1 MSTISEK
8 PDYELEDVR
17 IVSSTEEL
25 KALFDPFRETLLD
38 LLLDRAATVGELAEA
53 VGRPKSS
60 VAYHVG
66 LLVDAGLLQ
75 VVRTRK
81 VRAIEERFYGRTA
94 RIFYVGRISAEQQEL
109 VPNYITGAAAESAPA
124 HRADTLRAI
133 KRYAWISDSDASEF
147 WRRVFEL
154 VNEFSS
160 RPQSGKSG
168 QAYAFLAAL
177 YPTDHPRLPEPDGSV
192 IESGQQTELARETE
206 DEEQAGTS

>member
-1 MSTISEK
+1 MSTIQPQQDQPS

-38 LLLDRAATVGELAEA
+38 LLLERAATVGELAAA

-60 VAYHVG
+60 VAYHVA
-66 LLVDAGLLQ
+66 LLTNAGLLK

-94 RIFYVGRISAEQQEL
+94 RIFYVGRITAEQLEL
-109 VPNYITGAAAESAPA
+109 IPNYVTTSAAESAPA
-124 HRADTLRAI
+124 HRDDNLRAI
-133 KRYAWISDSDASEF
+133 KRYAWISDADAAEF

-154 VNEFSS
+154 VNEYSQLPRS
-160 RPQSGKSG
+160 GESGK
-168 QAYAFLAAL
+168 AHAFLAAL
-177 YPTDHPRLPEPDGSV
+177 YPTDHPRLPEPEG
-192 IESGQQTELARETE
+192 
-206 DEEQAGTS
+206 

>member
-1 MSTISEK
+1 MSTIQPQQDQPS

-38 LLLDRAATVGELAEA
+38 LLLERAATVGELAAA

-60 VAYHVG
+60 VAYHVA
-66 LLVDAGLLQ
+66 LLTNAGLLK

-94 RIFYVGRISAEQQEL
+94 RIFYVGRITAEQLEL
-109 VPNYITGAAAESAPA
+109 IPNYVTTSAAESAPA
-124 HRADTLRAI
+124 HRDDNLRAI
-133 KRYAWISDSDASEF
+133 KRYAWISDADAAEF

-154 VNEFSS
+154 VNEYSQLPRS
-160 RPQSGKSG
+160 GESGK
-168 QAYAFLAAL
+168 AHAFLAAL
-177 YPTDHPRLPEPDGSV
+177 YPTDHPRLPEP
-192 IESGQQTELARETE
+192 ES
-206 DEEQAGTS
+206 